1 MKVINR
7 SQFNLSHALEKEVK
21 LKDGTIRIEQQPYF
35 LPIGATLEIPDE
47 IAKIWLKFKGV
58 EKVIDRAEIEAEIRK
73 EIEAE
78 VKAKKQTKTKK

>member
-21 LKDGTIRIEQQPYF
+21 LQDDTIRVEQQPYF
-35 LPIGATLEIPDE
+35 LPIGETLEIPEE
-47 IAKIWLKFKGV
+47 IAQIWLKFEGV

-78 VKAKKQTKTKK
+78 VKTKKQTKAKK